1 MNFICVHEPYLN
13 LTTDVSQKPEFFSRL
28 ATYDMD
34 DDDPVVDW
42 NDKGNVTDWFSF
54 DFTLDELR
62 TLRKQQVNKFRD
74 PGYDWK
80 ETIVTL
86 EELVAI
92 TKEEGAKQGR
102 TIGIYPELKH
112 SFAINKVLAE
122 RGVKARF
129 EDLVLAELH
138 KFGFNSSSDPVFLQS
153 FEMTSLEYVKDKTGL
168 KLVFLTERNLTSTD
182 WERLDAMELTGLG
195 VDKGGLV
202 TPGRPDSE
210 GRGRRR
216 WQEQPTDFIQQVHR
230 HGLKAHCFTFRN
242 EWMKLYWENGQDPY
256 SELEEHLALGVD
268 GFFTDFPLTA
278 RRFLNYKGLLCG
290 KPHNACPLS

>member
-1 MNFICVHEPYLN
+1 MFPEHTALAYKEAAKQGADLIECDLAITKVNLNSLNCRRLFFQDLKFICVHEPYLN
-13 LTTDVSQKPEFFSRL
+13 LTTDVSQKPEFASRL
-28 ATYDMD
+28 ATYNMD
-34 DDDPVVDW
+34 DDDPLVDW

-62 TLRKQQVNKFRD
+62 TLRKQQVNRFRD

-182 WERLDAMELTGLG
+182 WERLDAMELTGEKL
-195 VDKGGLV
+195 
-202 TPGRPDSE
+202 
-210 GRGRRR
+210 
-216 WQEQPTDFIQQVHR
+216 
-230 HGLKAHCFTFRN
+230 FR
-242 EWMKLYWENGQDPY
+242 Y
-256 SELEEHLALGVD
+256 S
-268 GFFTDFPLTA
+268 T
-278 RRFLNYKGLLCG
+278 
-290 KPHNACPLS
+290 